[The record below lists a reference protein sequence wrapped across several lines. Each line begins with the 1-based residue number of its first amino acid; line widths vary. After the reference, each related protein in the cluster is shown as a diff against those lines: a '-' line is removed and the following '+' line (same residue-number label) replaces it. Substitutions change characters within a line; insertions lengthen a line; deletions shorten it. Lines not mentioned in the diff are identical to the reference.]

1 LGPFS
6 DRTESRLDHL
16 PEKSTMSRASCLTI
30 PLLAACLVVLLTW
43 VSNCPAA
50 QAKKPNVIVF
60 LCDDTGYGE
69 FGFQGNT
76 QIPTPNIDSI
86 AKGGVRFTQ
95 GYVSGPYCSPTR
107 AGLMTGRY
115 QTRFGHEFNEGGAAG
130 TSNGFGLPLTEQTFA
145 NRMHEL
151 GYATCAVGKWHLGGS
166 PEHLPMKRGFDE
178 FFGTVANSPFF
189 NPPRFVDSRKSNEV
203 VAVMDDKFYST
214 DAYGQR
220 AVDFIERQKD
230 KPYFLY
236 FPFNAQHAP
245 LQATEK
251 YLARFPKIEDEKR
264 RTFAAMMSAMD
275 DAVGLVL
282 AKVREL
288 GQEENTLI
296 FFLADN
302 GGPTAVTTSNN
313 GPLRGFKATTWEGG
327 VRVPFCAQWKGK
339 IPAGITYENPIIQLD
354 ILPTAIAAAGSQ
366 VDPAWKLD
374 GVNLLPYLTAA
385 NGAKPH
391 ETLYWRFGE
400 QWAIRHGD
408 WKLVVGNEMGSP
420 ATKTKPA
427 ELINLAS
434 DIGEAK
440 NLAAAEPGKVA
451 ELQKLYA
458 SWNAEQAEPR
468 WRPNPN
474 AKKKGQGKGKNK
486 NKSKAAQ

>member
-1 LGPFS
+1 
-6 DRTESRLDHL
+6 
-16 PEKSTMSRASCLTI
+16 MARASSVVKCLLLVASVLALMTSVTTC
-30 PLLAACLVVLLTW
+30 LAAD
-43 VSNCPAA
+43 
-50 QAKKPNVIVF
+50 AKKPNVIVF
-60 LCDDTGYGE
+60 LSDDVGYGE
-69 FGFQGNT
+69 YGFQGNM

-130 TSNGFGLPLTEQTFA
+130 TSNGFGLPLTEKTFA

-151 GYATCAVGKWHLGGS
+151 GYATCAIGKWHLGGS

-178 FFGTVANSPFF
+178 FFGTVANTPFF
-189 NPPRFVDSRKSNEV
+189 KPPRFVDSRKSNEV
-203 VAVMDDKFYST
+203 HAVTDANFYTT
-214 DAYGQR
+214 DAYGER
-220 AVDFIERQKD
+220 AADWVERNKD
-230 KPYFLY
+230 KPYFMY
-236 FPFNAQHAP
+236 VPFNAQHAP
-245 LQATEK
+245 LEATEK
-251 YLARFPKIEDEKR
+251 HLARFPKIEDEKR
-264 RTFAAMMSAMD
+264 RTFAAMMAAMD

-296 FFLADN
+296 FFLSDN
-302 GGPTAVTTSNN
+302 GGPTSQTTSSN

-327 VRVPFCAQWKGK
+327 VRVPFCVQWKGK
-339 IPAGITYENPIIQLD
+339 IPAGTMYENPIIQLD
-354 ILPTAIAAAGSQ
+354 LLPTAIAAAGGQ

-374 GVNLLPYLTAA
+374 GVNLLPYLTGE
-385 NGAKPH
+385 NKGKPH
-391 ETLYWRFGE
+391 ETLYWRFGD

-408 WKLVVGNEMGSP
+408 WKLVVGNEQGSP

-434 DIGEAK
+434 DIGESK
-440 NLAAAEPGKVA
+440 NLAASEPRKVE

-458 SWNAEQAEPR
+458 SWNAEQEEPR
-468 WRPNPN
+468 WRPMPG
-474 AKKKGQGKGKNK
+474 AKKKAQKAK
-486 NKSKAAQ
+486 KAAKAAVESK